1 MATHF
6 LKDSKIL
13 WDGYDFSADW
23 REMAFTLSRDSLD
36 DTSFGDSAHSYVPGI
51 RSFNLT
57 ASGFAD
63 YGAAT
68 NEGIINS
75 HWGTTGKV
83 LTVMPEDS
91 DETDIAYSSKSTIFD
106 YNLGAAVGE
115 MAPISMAAYSSA
127 TQIMRGTVMGTGAQ
141 TSSGNGTEQVL
152 GAVSSAQYVYGALHC
167 TAVSGTNTPTIT
179 VTVYSAQASG
189 MANKTARLQFT
200 AKTAIGAQWITPVA
214 GAITDTY
221 WRADWTISGTDPSL
235 TVYCTVGIQ

>member
-51 RSFNLT
+51 RSFSLT
-57 ASGFAD
+57 ASGFAN

-75 HWGTTGKV
+75 HWGTVGKV

-91 DETDIAYSSKSTIFD
+91 DETDIAYSSKSTLFD

-127 TQIMRGTVMGTGAQ
+127 TQIMRGTVMGTGAK
-141 TSSGNGTEQVL
+141 TSSGNGTAAQL
-152 GAVSSAQYVYGALHC
+152 GAVGSTQYLYAALHC
-167 TAVSGTNTPTIT
+167 TAISGTSTPTIT
-179 VTVYSAQASG
+179 VKVYSDTAAN
-189 MANKTARLQFT
+189 MAGKTERIGFT
-200 AKTAIGAQWITPVA
+200 AVTAVGAQWATPVA
-214 GAITDTY
+214 GAIGDDY
-221 WRADWTISGTDPSL
+221 WRVDWTVSGTDPSL
-235 TVYCTVGIQ
+235 TVYCVVGIQ